1 MDIELA
7 EWVKVVIL
15 GIVEGI
21 TEFLP
26 ISSTGH
32 LIVAADLLNFGGG
45 AVDGTFEIFIQLGAV
60 IAVIGY
66 YWRDLMTQVRG
77 VRTETG
83 VQRLWLGIVIAAIPA
98 AIFGFLLRDWI
109 TEVLFSPTV
118 VAVSLIVGGVLF
130 IIIERRPQR
139 PAEEQTD
146 NLYEITPRQAI
157 VVGLMQTLALI
168 PGVSRSGASIF
179 GGLFAGMSRKM
190 ATAFSFY
197 LSIPVL
203 GGATILSLLLDLSE
217 ITGNDLFNFI
227 LGAVVSGIVAWF
239 AIDWLLKYVSSNN
252 FIAFGWY
259 RIVAGAVILL
269 LVANGTL

>member
-1 MDIELA
+1 ME
-7 EWVKVVIL
+7 EWIKVVIL

-32 LIVAADLLNFGGG
+32 LIVTADLLNFGGG

-77 VRTETG
+77 VRTEAG
-83 VQRLWLGIVIAAIPA
+83 VQRLWMGIVVASIPA

-118 VAVSLIVGGVLF
+118 VAISLIIGGIIF
-130 IIIERRPQR
+130 IIVERRPSR
-139 PAEEQTD
+139 PDSERTD
-146 NLYEITPRQAI
+146 DLYDITVRQAI

-179 GGLFAGMSRKM
+179 GGLFAGMSRTM

-203 GGATILSLLLDLSE
+203 GGATILSLLLDIDDISS
-217 ITGNDLFNFI
+217 GDMFNLI
-227 LGAVVSGIVAWF
+227 LGAIVSGIVAWF
-239 AIDWLLKYVSSNN
+239 AIDWLLKYVSNNN

-259 RIVAGAVILL
+259 RIFAGIVILV
-269 LVANGTL
+269 LVAAQVI